1 MFKNK
6 TIKLFLIL
14 GVILFSLIGVVGCSN
29 PTVSVNV
36 NATYIRT
43 HFEDDEG
50 NSKFT
55 IVNNHID
62 LVSLLENDTPE
73 KYNEDFFETKSLL
86 FFKMVESSG
95 GNKSEIESYIINDK
109 TLDVYVKT
117 KQYGDTADMGGYW
130 WFVLELSK
138 EDVEN
143 FDNVKIFKNGE
154 KIMDENRLTILPKMY
169 YMDVIDMSSSMTF
182 NYEKPNYGYVS
193 LNRTSS
199 YIYNFNNEQV
209 YEIVSA
215 FNNIPIFH
223 AKTITKR
230 EELDKLKINGI
241 IIEVSYRYI
250 NRNNCNNDA
259 IVYFYILENGMLLFE
274 DNRKINLYYSDIGII
289 NYDEIK
295 NQIIQIGGR
304 I

>member
-6 TIKLFLIL
+6 IIKLFLML
-14 GVILFSLIGVVGCSN
+14 GVILFSLIGVVGCNN

-50 NSKFT
+50 NGKFT

-86 FFKMVESSG
+86 FFKIVESSS
-95 GNKSEIESYIINDK
+95 GNISEIESYEIIDK
-109 TLDVYVKT
+109 TLNIYVKT
-117 KQYGDTADMGGYW
+117 KQYGDTYGMGCW
-130 WFVLELSK
+130 WFILKLSK
-138 EDVEN
+138 EDVEK

-193 LNRTSS
+193 LNRKSS
-199 YIYNFNNEQV
+199 YIYDFNNEQV
-209 YEIVSA
+209 YELVSA

-223 AKTITKR
+223 AETITKR

-241 IIEVSYRYI
+241 MIEVSYRYI

-259 IVYFYILENGMLLFE
+259 IVHFYILENGMLLFE

-295 NQIIQIGGR
+295 NQIIQIGDR

>member
-6 TIKLFLIL
+6 TIKLFLML
-14 GVILFSLIGVVGCSN
+14 GVILFSLIGVVGCNN
-29 PTVSVNV
+29 PSVSVNV

-50 NSKFT
+50 NGKFT

-86 FFKMVESSG
+86 FFKIVESSS
-95 GNKSEIESYIINDK
+95 GNISEIESYEIIDK
-109 TLDVYVKT
+109 TLNIYVKT
-117 KQYGDTADMGGYW
+117 KQYGDTYGMGCW
-130 WFVLELSK
+130 WFILELSK
-138 EDVEN
+138 EDVEK

-182 NYEKPNYGYVS
+182 NCEKPNYGYVS

-199 YIYNFNNEQV
+199 YIYDFNNEQV
-209 YEIVSA
+209 YELVSA

-223 AKTITKR
+223 AETITKR

-241 IIEVSYRYI
+241 MIEVSYRYI

-259 IVYFYILENGMLLFE
+259 IVHFYILENGMLLFE

>member
-6 TIKLFLIL
+6 TIKLFLML

-86 FFKMVESSG
+86 FFKIVESSD

-109 TLDVYVKT
+109 TLNVYVKT
-117 KQYGDTADMGGYW
+117 KQYGDTADMECW
-130 WFVLELSK
+130 WFILELSK
-138 EDVEN
+138 EDVEK

-154 KIMDENRLTILPKMY
+154 KIMDENRLTILSKMY

-199 YIYNFNNEQV
+199 YIYNFNNKQV
-209 YEIVSA
+209 YELVSA

>member
-14 GVILFSLIGVVGCSN
+14 GVILFSLVGVVGCSN
-29 PTVSVNV
+29 PTVNDNI

-43 HFEDDEG
+43 SVEIGEG
-50 NSKFT
+50 NNQFKV
-55 IVNNHID
+55 VNNHSD
-62 LVSLLENDTPE
+62 LVTLLENNTPE
-73 KYNEDFFETKSLL
+73 KYNEDFFKTKSLL
-86 FFKMVESSG
+86 VFEIFEESG
-95 GNKSEIESYIINDK
+95 GNRSEIESYEIIDK
-109 TLDVYVKT
+109 TINVYVET
-117 KQYGDTADMGGYW
+117 KQYGDTTDIGIW
-130 WFVLELSK
+130 CFILELSN
-138 EDVEN
+138 EEVET

-154 KIMDENRLTILPKMY
+154 VIMDENRLTILSKMY
-169 YMDVIDMSSSMTF
+169 YMDVIDMSSSMAF

-199 YIYNFNNEQV
+199 YIYDFNDEQV
-209 YEIVSA
+209 YGVVSA
-215 FNNIPIFH
+215 FNNIPIFP
-223 AKTITKR
+223 AETITKR

-250 NRNNCNNDA
+250 NRNNFNNDA

-274 DNRKINLYYSDIGII
+274 DNKKINLYYSDIGVI
-289 NYDEIK
+289 NFDEIK
-295 NQIIQIGGR
+295 NQIIQMEGR